1 MKKVSLVMSLTSLF
15 ILLVFTWSFAQMEMG
30 KGCSHEMKMMGEE
43 KMMSPEKYG
52 QHQEGMMSQMGCS
65 KKGMEMGM
73 GMKMCGMMGEGE
85 EMGCCKMEF
94 FLCCKDELGLTDKQ
108 IESLKSMKM
117 DFMKTKIKMGADLQI
132 AQLELKALM
141 GDDKASLKDIEAKL
155 RAVEKMKTDMKITHL
170 KAFRDAK
177 ALLTPEQKEKMMKC
191 DKMKSEEEK

>member
-15 ILLVFTWSFAQMEMG
+15 ILLVFTWSFAQMETG
-30 KGCSHEMKMMGEE
+30 KGCSHEMKMM
-43 KMMSPEKYG
+43 SPEKCG
-52 QHQEGMMSQMGCS
+52 MHQEGMMSQMGCC
-65 KKGMEMGM
+65 KMGMEK
-73 GMKMCGMMGEGE
+73 GMKMCGMMGEKE

-141 GDDKASLKDIEAKL
+141 GDDKVSLKDIEAKL